1 MNQSTTGRSQVLGI
15 VAPTPQDEWNS
26 STEYQ
31 KLNIVRHNGAAYM
44 AKQQS
49 KNVEPSQ
56 SPNNYWMFL
65 VGDGGGG
72 SGTDGKPALIY
83 SATINGTQVPSTGL
97 SLTLPLSG
105 FNRSDIA
112 TGETLQAPL
121 YSYDDKSYYVTA
133 TVTSVESPNVVVS
146 VVGFI
151 NTTGATGA
159 QGADGDTGEDVE
171 RIRHGLPPPSQ
182 RIDPMRPARP
192 PCSRAWAAGRRPAP
206 ARAGRSRP
214 IRRRWPR

>member
-72 SGTDGKPALIY
+72 SGTDGKPALY
-83 SATINGTQVPSTGL
+83 TAQLSMARRCRQRDFLSRCLCRGSTA
-97 SLTLPLSG
+97 LTLRRAKLCKRP
-105 FNRSDIA
+105 F
-112 TGETLQAPL
+112 
-121 YSYDDKSYYVTA
+121 TA
-133 TVTSVESPNVVVS
+133 TM
-146 VVGFI
+146 
-151 NTTGATGA
+151 
-159 QGADGDTGEDVE
+159 
-171 RIRHGLPPPSQ
+171 IRV
-182 RIDPMRPARP
+182 IT
-192 PCSRAWAAGRRPAP
+192 
-206 ARAGRSRP
+206 
-214 IRRRWPR
+214 